1 MANDSNQTSSGK
13 ISILFLVVSV
23 TKEIPKL
30 SATDIPQVLCNGPGT
45 CVPLCVIAFLFKVYV
60 FSLSP

>member
-13 ISILFLVVSV
+13 ISILFLVVSI

-30 SATDIPQVLCNGPGT
+30 SVTDIPQVLCND
-45 CVPLCVIAFLFKVYV
+45 PLGQAFKIMTERLKF
-60 FSLSP
+60 